1 MVVASVVSPDESA
14 LWSDLR
20 KLVIWPPVLEL
31 LLAVELLL
39 LEEEFGP
46 LERRSDIRLEA
57 SDVSPDCKSLPTASS
72 AFSSGFSELD
82 EPFAEAGP

>member
-1 MVVASVVSPDESA
+1 
-14 LWSDLR
+14 
-20 KLVIWPPVLEL
+20 VIWLPTLEL
-31 LLAVELLL
+31 PLLSVDPLL

-57 SDVSPDCKSLPTASS
+57 SAVSPDCKSLPTVSS

-82 EPFAEAGP
+82 EPFAEAGPCGGGLAAR